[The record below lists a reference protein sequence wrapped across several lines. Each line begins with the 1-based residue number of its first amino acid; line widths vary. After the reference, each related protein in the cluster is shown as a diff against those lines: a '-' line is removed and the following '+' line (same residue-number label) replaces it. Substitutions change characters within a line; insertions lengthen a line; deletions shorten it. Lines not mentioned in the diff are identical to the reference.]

1 MAKFSGIVTY
11 ALPEANGVSQSGK
24 PWRRRSYVL
33 CYDNSNPQY
42 PREVLFSVLG
52 DKIDTLDI
60 KQGIKYEIEIDFSV
74 REYQGRHYMS
84 ATAWKA
90 TSLDDTPQAT
100 PTPQRYE
107 EPWPQ
112 QQSERTLFSTPVN
125 DADSLPFF

>member
-1 MAKFSGIVTY
+1 MAKFSGIVTLV
-11 ALPEANGVSQSGK
+11 LPEANGVSQSGK

-60 KQGIKYEIEIDFSV
+60 KQGVKYEIEIDFSV

-84 ATAWKA
+84 ATAWQA
-90 TSLDDTPQAT
+90 TSLNDTPQEA
-100 PTPQRYE
+100 PTPQEYKD
-107 EPWPQ
+107 PWQ
-112 QQSERTLFSTPVN
+112 NQQSVQTPFSVSTD